1 MWLKLNVLIFFK
13 NHTVSFLLAKT
24 RKTKYLKKKYNNSLK
39 FILKED
45 FFSTTGIMLSTS
57 LFCK

>member
-24 RKTKYLKKKYNNSLK
+24 RKTKYLKKHNDSLK
-39 FILKED
+39 FIRKED
-45 FFSTTGIMLSTS
+45 FFSTIGIIYVNY
-57 LFCK
+57 

>member
-1 MWLKLNVLIFFK
+1 MCLKLNVLIFFK

-24 RKTKYLKKKYNNSLK
+24 RKTKYLKKHNYNSLK

-45 FFSTTGIMLSTS
+45 FFSTTGIMLITS

>member
-24 RKTKYLKKKYNNSLK
+24 RKTKYLKKHNNSLK

-45 FFSTTGIMLSTS
+45 FFSTTGIMLITS